1 MYSVS
6 EVIIIQILCFIIVFN
21 SKTFVN
27 YVFPFFNRRLD
38 SFYDLFTFICDNNPL
53 ILDYYD
59 SSNDGPDNSNVV
71 QKDLKSEQNTTKPV
85 ETKYED
91 KYLEKFK
98 RFPNEY
104 KFTELELE
112 QEINEF
118 EKIKTEY
125 ESKRLENI
133 SVTNGYLLK
142 INNIQE
148 NGIIHNT
155 EGKNW
160 FTLNEYSKAKLLEYY
175 DLEEIYQNDPGDI
188 DFNKLYL
195 DLLKDKEIL
204 LNTRDK
210 LEKETI
216 SDDELH
222 SEARDI
228 IINKKL
234 DKFVNNYI
242 LEHTP
247 LGNVFM
253 RYNNDKKSFEYFSN
267 NSIPYRYL
275 EPIGRK
281 YVMTY
286 WCKPLFVEIEEELK
300 KAEQRCDEAKKKKE
314 DEEKQKEE
322 ERKKNPRKILA
333 QLKNYNKETKDQ
345 TLGQM
350 KNRSNK
356 NSVLPPQIKA
366 NLPDVNKVSEKQLIK
381 ENANRYTW
389 EGRLS
394 TFCLLKKIDKKD
406 LNKQLLMTYAD
417 FKKLQQEQQNKKLV

>member
-6 EVIIIQILCFIIVFN
+6 EVIIIQILCFIIAFN
-21 SKTFVN
+21 SKTIVN
-27 YVFPFFNRRLD
+27 CLFPFLNTKLEDFFD
-38 SFYDLFTFICDNNPL
+38 FITFICNNNPL

-59 SSNDGPDNSNVV
+59 LSRDSLDNSAIKYENTTT
-71 QKDLKSEQNTTKPV
+71 EQNTIKQLD
-85 ETKYED
+85 TKYED

-104 KFTELELE
+104 NLTELELE

-125 ESKRLENI
+125 ENKRLENI
-133 SVTNGYLLK
+133 SVTKSHLLK

-148 NGIIHNT
+148 NGIIHDTDDKKWIKLNDF
-155 EGKNW
+155 GKTN
-160 FTLNEYSKAKLLEYY
+160 LLKYY
-175 DLEEIYQNDPGDI
+175 DLVEIHQNDPDNI

-204 LNTRDK
+204 LNTCDE

-216 SDDELH
+216 LDDELH
-222 SEARDI
+222 SKARDI

-247 LGNVFM
+247 LGNVYM

-275 EPIGRK
+275 EPIGRR

-300 KAEQRCDEAKKKKE
+300 KAEQRYDEDKKKKE

-322 ERKKNPRKILA
+322 ERKKNPRKVLV

-345 TLGQM
+345 MLGQM

-394 TFCLLKKIDKKD
+394 NFCPLQKIDKKE

-417 FKKLQQEQQNKKLV
+417 FKKLQQEQQNKKSV